1 MHMSHLDVDMGIIC
15 NIVSQWGLMGVS
27 TCGEIVSA
35 KSYRVSIVD
44 LIGTLWCT
52 LIISNILIGLIL
64 LLSVKPVCL
73 SERPNFTGNI
83 QSNLL

>member
-1 MHMSHLDVDMGIIC
+1 MDMGIVC
-15 NIVSQWGLMGVS
+15 DIVFQWGLMGGAA
-27 TCGEIVSA
+27 CGEIESA

-64 LLSVKPVCL
+64 LLSVKLVCL

-83 QSNLL
+83 QSNLF

>member
-1 MHMSHLDVDMGIIC
+1 MSHLDVDMGIIC
-15 NIVSQWGLMGVS
+15 NIVSQWGLMGDAA
-27 TCGEIVSA
+27 CGEIVSA

-44 LIGTLWCT
+44 LIIGALWCT
-52 LIISNILIGLIL
+52 LTISNILIGLIL